1 MEVSGYFSLLVEED
15 LVSELTKER
24 ISKEGALT
32 DLRKK
37 MISLSSYVI
46 DKGRSC
52 KETSL
57 DLRLELKL
65 MVALRWTLSIIGE
78 YIFSGEVSKLQRN
91 ITGEISIASF

>member
-15 LVSELTKER
+15 LVSELTKET

-46 DKGRSC
+46 DK
-52 KETSL
+52 
-57 DLRLELKL
+57 LK
-65 MVALRWTLSIIGE
+65 VGVVKKPVWICGW
-78 YIFSGEVSKLQRN
+78 N
-91 ITGEISIASF
+91 